1 MIHRLW
7 PIDFQ
12 IEFWAICKTKK
23 SFSGINKR
31 RKSEKPK
38 TIQHRNVLI
47 IFNEIFSSNYH
58 KEISSTK
65 IDLKTFKAKKPHPS
79 ATDSLK
85 EEVEYIKTLLRTDTK
100 LLEMFGRPS
109 RKKYSVTKTI
119 ISSSSK
125 SYEFKSSSKWTG
137 LLGFQLTVVKI
148 TSNFTFLKRLHLLLG
163 LARIF
168 DSDRIFNFLTISFE
182 LFHFDNLV

>member
-1 MIHRLW
+1 MR
-7 PIDFQ
+7 
-12 IEFWAICKTKK
+12 
-23 SFSGINKR
+23 
-31 RKSEKPK
+31 
-38 TIQHRNVLI
+38 
-47 IFNEIFSSNYH
+47 SSNDH
-58 KEISSTK
+58 KDISSTN

-137 LLGFQLTVVKI
+137 LMGFQLTVV
-148 TSNFTFLKRLHLLLG
+148 
-163 LARIF
+163 
-168 DSDRIFNFLTISFE
+168 
-182 LFHFDNLV
+182 